1 MVKVDAGVNNRS
13 YVRAALGSLENTFDD
28 NDLLLLKKGA
38 PDILLPNCS
47 SALSPD
53 GMVVPLDEEVRA
65 RIMYLQES
73 WASRGQRVLLL
84 TRKIIKPSDGSIPS
98 GMGFDHALFG
108 DIIMEVAKQ
117 DLTVIGMVG
126 IVVVHTFNRDNSRI
140 HHVRTFLKSYES
152 VGPLVFDSSWS
163 QGMLLLLLAEI
174 RDFPSTATAIAR
186 QCGIIRNEKVDD
198 YNDLSSGL
206 NAPIK
211 QYIPED
217 NKRICKSI
225 VLSGKDLPEMK
236 DWEWEQVEVLLY
248 NLIAVMS
255 VRRDRIRKDDARA
268 KTSDCEGISEKEEC
282 CRNDR
287 IVLDNHSDGR
297 ATELMMLLV

>member
-53 GMVVPLDEEVRA
+53 GTVVPLDEEVCA
-65 RIMYLQES
+65 RITHLQEL

-84 TRKIIKPSDGSIPS
+84 TRKIIKPGDGSIPA

-108 DIIMEVAKQ
+108 DTIIEVAKQ
-117 DLTVIGMVG
+117 DLTAIGMVG
-126 IVVVHTFNRDNSRI
+126 IVVDQTFHGDNSRI
-140 HHVRTFLKSYES
+140 HHVTTFLKSYKS
-152 VGPLVFDSSWS
+152 VGELGFDSSWS
-163 QGMLLLLLAEI
+163 QGTLLLLLAEI
-174 RDFPSTATAIAR
+174 RDFPSTAAAIAR

-206 NAPIK
+206 SAPIK
-211 QYIPED
+211 QYDPED

-225 VLSGKDLPEMK
+225 VLSGKDLTEMK
-236 DWEWEQVEVLLY
+236 DGDWEQVIVLWH

-255 VRRDRIRKDDARA
+255 VRRDRIRKDNARA
-268 KTSDCEGISEKEEC
+268 KTADCEGIPEKE
-282 CRNDR
+282 
-287 IVLDNHSDGR
+287 
-297 ATELMMLLV
+297 